1 MPSAAEDRRHRHVLA
16 SMAAARERMAR
27 AHSQYEGQL
36 TVAEHVLMARKD
48 EVAAPVKSRE
58 AIQSELA
65 HMLSVAKQLRE
76 NGQALE
82 QAAAEEQARAQ
93 AAAEAQAHAQAAAQQ
108 TAAPAAAPA
117 PPTEAPAGYDDIQS
131 ELEALQVEADEFNG
145 ELEGLRQSLDEV
157 ESSSG
162 QESPRANAGGR
173 GDHIGM
179 LSGLRLTRSR
189 RNLTERCATARPAL
203 ATGGHPTRA
212 VRLLSESA
220 S

>member
-36 TVAEHVLMARKD
+36 TVAEHVLAKD

-189 RNLTERCATARPAL
+189 RNLTEGCATARPAL

>member
-1 MPSAAEDRRHRHVLA
+1 MPSAAEDRRHHHVLA

-36 TVAEHVLMARKD
+36 TVAEHVLAKD